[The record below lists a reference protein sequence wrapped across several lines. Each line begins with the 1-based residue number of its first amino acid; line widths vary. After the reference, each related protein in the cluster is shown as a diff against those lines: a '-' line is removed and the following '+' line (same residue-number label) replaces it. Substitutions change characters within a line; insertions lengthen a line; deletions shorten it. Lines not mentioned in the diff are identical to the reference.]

1 MGNEPGVIQLQ
12 MKNFLRALGKTW
24 RSLLFLVPAF
34 ALAACVPAASP
45 TVTSVARVIDGD
57 TVVLSTGKHLRY
69 IGIDTPEMNP
79 LQPFA
84 QEATDANRRLVEG
97 KSVRLEKDLSET
109 DRYDRLLRYVWVGNT
124 MVNLE
129 LVRLGLAQA
138 KSYPPDVR
146 YQSLF
151 EAAEVEAKLARRGM
165 WAK

>member
-1 MGNEPGVIQLQ
+1 
-12 MKNFLRALGKTW
+12 MKNFLGALGKTW
-24 RSLLFLVPAF
+24 RSLFLLIPAI
-34 ALAACVPAASP
+34 ALVACVPVASP

-57 TVVLSTGKHLRY
+57 TVVLSTGERVRY

-84 QEATDANRRLVEG
+84 QEATDANRRLVDG
-97 KSVRLEKDLSET
+97 KSVRLEKDTSET

-138 KSYPPDVR
+138 RAYPPDVR

-151 EAAEVEAKLARRGM
+151 EAAEIEAKLERKGM